1 MLYKELNVYYNE
13 KPERFNR
20 ALYVREDIG
29 LRELGC
35 VLLTALRAEFEHLF
49 MFTIREG
56 NTTTDYVSR
65 ILMDDPLDNYVC
77 MNDFHLSDLGST
89 FSFVYDTGDFWDFS
103 CEVSSEL
110 KEIDGEKYAYLLDG
124 TGQGIWEDNRYS
136 LTMYLSGLVPPERDY
151 EDDEE
156 GIYLPWNLPAEKFG
170 DFDLPLD
177 MQKETDRFDTTL
189 NTNIQEYL
197 EQDDGYQGYVDMN
210 FDYGE
215 QEVYDPEEAREMME
229 NDDQFL
235 LATLASIIM
244 NQTEH
249 DEVIREVF
257 EELCEEDEPDT
268 AMLKILKVYYNAM
281 RPAVFDETPFDR
293 DEYRRQ
299 VRNLIRKNRRS

>member
-1 MLYKELNVYYNE
+1 M
-13 KPERFNR
+13 
-20 ALYVREDIG
+20 
-29 LRELGC
+29 
-35 VLLTALRAEFEHLF
+35 LLTALRAEFEHLF
-49 MFTIREG
+49 MFTVRKD

-65 ILMDDPLDNYVC
+65 ILMDDPLNDYVC
-77 MNDFHLSDLGST
+77 MNDYHLSDLGST
-89 FSFVYDTGDFWDFS
+89 FGFVYDTGDFWDFS
-103 CEVSSEL
+103 CELSPES

-136 LTMYLSGLVPPERDY
+136 LTMYLNGLVPAERDY

-177 MQKETDRFDTTL
+177 MQKETDLFDTTL

-215 QEVYDPEEAREMME
+215 QEVYDPEEAREMVE

-244 NQTEH
+244 NQIEH
-249 DEVIREVF
+249 DEIIREVF
-257 EELCEEDEPDT
+257 EELSEEDEPDT

-281 RPAVFDETPFDR
+281 RPAVFDETPFNR
-293 DEYRRQ
+293 EEYRRQ
-299 VRNLIRKNRRS
+299 VRNLISKNRRS

>member
-156 GIYLPWNLPAEKFG
+156 GIYLP
-170 DFDLPLD
+170 
-177 MQKETDRFDTTL
+177 
-189 NTNIQEYL
+189 
-197 EQDDGYQGYVDMN
+197 
-210 FDYGE
+210 
-215 QEVYDPEEAREMME
+215 
-229 NDDQFL
+229 
-235 LATLASIIM
+235 
-244 NQTEH
+244 
-249 DEVIREVF
+249 
-257 EELCEEDEPDT
+257 
-268 AMLKILKVYYNAM
+268 
-281 RPAVFDETPFDR
+281 
-293 DEYRRQ
+293 
-299 VRNLIRKNRRS
+299 